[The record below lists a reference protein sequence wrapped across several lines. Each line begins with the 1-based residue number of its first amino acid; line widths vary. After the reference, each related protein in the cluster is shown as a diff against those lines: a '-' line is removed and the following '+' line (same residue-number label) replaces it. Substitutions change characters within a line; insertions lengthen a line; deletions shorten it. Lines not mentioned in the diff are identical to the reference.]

1 MSSISNNLI
10 PSKKDHIFISLVF
23 IVLIYVMLC
32 YPYFRASIMNTI
44 LGRAIMLICIIYL
57 TYYNV
62 AHGLAAIIIL
72 IGMHVDNDLEG
83 FEQPVG
89 MSKKAIIPTPT
100 PVPSPVSSSSSSSS
114 PSPVSS
120 PVPIPVS
127 SSSSSPSPVSSPVPI
142 PVPIPVSSP
151 INVNKDKLKTDATTT
166 KIEAFSHHKKLR
178 IEEGM
183 RPKSSKSLNT
193 PFFGTSSNEPSPNW
207 PDNAVFTTAYAPV

>member
-10 PSKKDHIFISLVF
+10 PSKKEHIFISLVF
-23 IVLIYVMLC
+23 IVLIYVMI
-32 YPYFRASIMNTI
+32 YYKSFRASIMNAF

-62 AHGLAAIIIL
+62 AHGLTAIIIL
-72 IGMHVDNDLEG
+72 IGLHVDSDLEG

-89 MSKKAIIPTPT
+89 MSEKAVIPT
-100 PVPSPVSSSSSSSS
+100 PVPSPVSSSSSA

-120 PVPIPVS
+120 PNDVTT
-127 SSSSSPSPVSSPVPI
+127 
-142 PVPIPVSSP
+142 
-151 INVNKDKLKTDATTT
+151 NKDKTKPIAAPTTTATATTT

-193 PFFGTSSNEPSPNW
+193 PFFGTSQNEPSPNW
-207 PDNAVFTTAYAPV
+207 PDNAVFTTSYAPV

>member
-10 PSKKDHIFISLVF
+10 PSKKEHIFISLVF

-89 MSKKAIIPTPT
+89 MSKKAIIPTPI
-100 PVPSPVSSSSSSSS
+100 PI
-114 PSPVSS
+114 
-120 PVPIPVS
+120 PIPVS

-166 KIEAFSHHKKLR
+166 KIEGFSHHKKLR

-207 PDNAVFTTAYAPV
+207 PDNAVFTTSYAPV

>member
-23 IVLIYVMLC
+23 IVLIYVMI
-32 YPYFRASIMNTI
+32 YYKSFRASIMNAF

-62 AHGLAAIIIL
+62 AHGLTAIIIL
-72 IGMHVDNDLEG
+72 IGLHVDSDLEG

-89 MSKKAIIPTPT
+89 MSEKAVIPT
-100 PVPSPVSSSSSSSS
+100 PVPSLVSSSSSA

-120 PVPIPVS
+120 PNDVTT
-127 SSSSSPSPVSSPVPI
+127 
-142 PVPIPVSSP
+142 
-151 INVNKDKLKTDATTT
+151 NKDKTKPIAAPTTTATATATTT

-193 PFFGTSSNEPSPNW
+193 PFFGTSQNEPSPNW

>member
-10 PSKKDHIFISLVF
+10 PSKKEHIFISLVF

-89 MSKKAIIPTPT
+89 MSKKAIIPTPI
-100 PVPSPVSSSSSSSS
+100 
-114 PSPVSS
+114 
-120 PVPIPVS
+120 PIPVS

-193 PFFGTSSNEPSPNW
+193 PFFGTSQNEPSPNW
-207 PDNAVFTTAYAPV
+207 PDNAVFTTSYAPV

>member
-10 PSKKDHIFISLVF
+10 PSKKEHIFISLVF

-89 MSKKAIIPTPT
+89 MSKKAIIPTPI
-100 PVPSPVSSSSSSSS
+100 
-114 PSPVSS
+114 
-120 PVPIPVS
+120 PIPVS

-193 PFFGTSSNEPSPNW
+193 PFLGTSPHEPSPNW
-207 PDNAVFTTAYAPV
+207 PDNAVFTTSYAPV